1 MDISCRGGFTDLRG
15 ICYLWIWHSPERFRA
30 WCANTA
36 LRSVA
41 AEPVDVL
48 QLLFWLFKVLQCAVF
63 VGWCFIYG
71 DGSLWPASPALFNLG
86 LGAALMAAGQ
96 ALNVSVFHRLGKIG
110 VFYGNKLGY
119 RIPWSRKFPKAS
131 PVCWRIAD
139 DLGFLLSDALSVR
152 RLVFTSSS

>member
-1 MDISCRGGFTDLRG
+1 
-15 ICYLWIWHSPERFRA
+15 
-30 WCANTA
+30 
-36 LRSVA
+36 
-41 AEPVDVL
+41 
-48 QLLFWLFKVLQCAVF
+48 
-63 VGWCFIYG
+63 
-71 DGSLWPASPALFNLG
+71 
-86 LGAALMAAGQ
+86 MAAGQ